1 MRAKHDGRDHCCA
14 TFVGVHL
21 DTEGAGGIG
30 AHCHTERGSLIHEEH
45 SLPLCCDPAAAHC
58 IAPVVVHCV
67 GATRP
72 LSTTHARY
80 LPPQVVVQVNGCDTP
95 TLGAVVDVV
104 SAQASPATAK
114 LLPHTLLE
122 HLHMHGLSRCRL

>member
-58 IAPVVVHCV
+58 GRRRPACGVHS
-67 GATRP
+67 GSQHEDDQA
-72 LSTTHARY
+72 AR
-80 LPPQVVVQVNGCDTP
+80 
-95 TLGAVVDVV
+95 
-104 SAQASPATAK
+104 
-114 LLPHTLLE
+114 
-122 HLHMHGLSRCRL
+122 